1 LFIEIF
7 SLITSVSNAV
17 SSILIS
23 KGMEKS
29 NPLSA
34 SLISTLMQVA
44 ILTVFLLADIP
55 EIDWFAITL
64 FAISGAFALGLGRLL
79 NFMSIENI
87 GVAITSSVVGI
98 NPLITSFLAILFLG
112 EQALFSTFLGAI
124 LVAAGIFLLNGLE
137 GKSFKKRFLI
147 VPFLSA
153 LFYAFANVIRKI
165 GLNVQSEP
173 LLGAQVGAA
182 AGTISFLLYLI
193 ASGKIGMLR
202 VTAKSFGYYFMA
214 GVSSSLGWIAMMYAL
229 QTGNVSIVTTIVFS
243 YPLFSL
249 ILSWLFLRGREI
261 LSWRTILGC
270 IIIVM
275 GVIVVTLFK

>member
-1 LFIEIF
+1 
-7 SLITSVSNAV
+7 
-17 SSILIS
+17 
-23 KGMEKS
+23 
-29 NPLSA
+29 
-34 SLISTLMQVA
+34 MQVA

-229 QTGNVSIVTTIVFS
+229 QTGNVSIATTIVFS